1 MSRIRA
7 LLNRWLAVLGTPGV
21 IGIGILLFSAGF
33 YDSAIAPVR
42 QQLAA
47 AEGAIAK
54 LQQRSR
60 HSDAGREAGP
70 LSDFYSFFPPV
81 GSLPEFLDRIYAIA
95 NKEGLDLPKGEY
107 RLVSNQQGQIATFQ
121 AVFPIRGSYR
131 QLRRFIGV
139 ILNEFPFVSLDDL
152 RLEKQRAAD
161 PMIDSQ
167 VRLTLYLRAK

>member
-1 MSRIRA
+1 MNRIRA
-7 LLNRWLAVLGTPGV
+7 LLNRWLVVLGTPGV
-21 IGIGILLFSAGF
+21 IGIGILLFSVGF
-33 YDSAIAPVR
+33 YDSAIVPVR
-42 QQLAA
+42 QQLAV

-54 LQQRSR
+54 LQNRSR
-60 HSDAGREAGP
+60 QSEAGHDAGP

-81 GSLPEFLDRIYAIA
+81 GSLPEFLDRIYAVA
-95 NKEGLDLPKGEY
+95 GKEGLDLPRGEY

-139 ILNEFPFVSLDDL
+139 VLNEFPFVSLDDL

-167 VRLTLYLRAK
+167 VRLTLHLRAK